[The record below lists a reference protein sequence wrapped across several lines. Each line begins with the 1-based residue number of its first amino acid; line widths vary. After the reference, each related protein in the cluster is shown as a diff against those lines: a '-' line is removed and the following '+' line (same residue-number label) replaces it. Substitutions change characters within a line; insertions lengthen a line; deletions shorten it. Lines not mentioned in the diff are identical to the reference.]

1 MQPTTL
7 DCDVLVAGGGTA
19 GVVAAIQASR
29 AGSRT
34 ILLEM
39 TGQLGGTTTTGG
51 VSAPAH
57 FWTRHRQVISGIGWE
72 LVSKTLALDGSSPPD
87 FLNPPPHR
95 PQWQVRINP
104 FIHVLVCE
112 DEALRAGVDLHY
124 HVVAAAIGREADTWV
139 VDSVGKNWR
148 SRIRAKEVIDCTGD
162 ADLVGMLGLPRERGD
177 VRQPGTLTFRLGGYD
192 AASLD
197 AQLVQARYQQAM
209 ACGELK
215 PGDFHEPAGDFNKFL
230 RLRGGNQL
238 HVFDADSTSA
248 RTQTRANIDGRAGL
262 LRVLRFIK
270 TLPGCEGVK
279 VESMCGATAVRET
292 CRIVGRTTVT
302 EADYMSGRRFDDAVC
317 YSFYFI
323 DLHTEQGGER
333 VFLADGIEPTIPL
346 GALAPQGAAHLLVAG
361 RTLSSDRRANSAL
374 RVQASCMAMGQAAG
388 AAAALGV
395 RLGVPS
401 CDVPLDLLRDLL
413 REHGAIVP

>member
-1 MQPTTL
+1 MDLTPL

-19 GVVAAIQASR
+19 GVVAAIQAGR
-29 AGSRT
+29 AGART

-51 VSAPAH
+51 VCAPAH
-57 FWTRHRQVISGIGWE
+57 FWTRHRQVIDGIGWE

-112 DEALRAGVDLHY
+112 DEALRAGVELHY
-124 HVVAAAIGREADTWV
+124 HEVAAAIRREPDAWV
-139 VDSVGKNWR
+139 VDTAGKNWR
-148 SRIRAKEVIDCTGD
+148 SQIRAKEVIDCTGD
-162 ADLVGMLGLPRERGD
+162 ADLVGMLGLPRERGET
-177 VRQPGTLTFRLGGYD
+177 RQPGTLMFRLGGYD

-197 AQLVQARYQQAM
+197 AELVGARYRQAM
-209 ACGELK
+209 ARGELK

-238 HVFDADSTSA
+238 HVFDADSSTA

-292 CRIVGRTTVT
+292 YRIVGRTTVT

-317 YSFYFI
+317 HSFYFI

-333 VFLADGIEPTIPL
+333 VFLADGVEPTIPL
-346 GALAPQGAAHLLVAG
+346 GALAPKGSQHLLVAG

-401 CDVPLDLLRDLL
+401 CDVPLDLLRNLL